1 MIPPRYRFH
10 GSSDNTSQYLGPKC
24 NNNAYGAP
32 EPSLEGDEIPFE
44 WDAEKKVK
52 KTIDN
57 DKEPDTI
64 LAAGGETH
72 TTK

>member
-1 MIPPRYRFH
+1 MIPPQYRFY
-10 GSSDNTSQYLGPKC
+10 GPSDNTSHYLGPYC
-24 NNNAYGAP
+24 NKNSCGAP

-64 LAAGGETH
+64 LAAGGEPH
-72 TTK
+72 QTK

>member
-10 GSSDNTSQYLGPKC
+10 GPQANTSNYLGPKC

-44 WDAEKKVK
+44 WEGEKKDDLGV
-52 KTIDN
+52 DN
-57 DKEPDTI
+57 CGPLK
-64 LAAGGETH
+64 
-72 TTK
+72 